1 MTNLSITTSAIN
13 LVITQVD
20 SGVTIEALTFPAVT
34 MELALPGS
42 ISGPQGVA
50 GPAGPAGPPGPI
62 GPVAPSYNVS
72 FVGVGAGQSVSLPAA
87 PSSMLL
93 IIQGLVESPAEY
105 SVSGTTLVIPPGLV
119 WDGAE
124 CQFVFS

>member
-62 GPVAPSYNVS
+62 GSSYNVS